1 MMTHGGACS
10 PGEDAWQ
17 ELYRRTFFQVKGP
30 DGKLVR
36 FTALTADQY
45 PFLKQKQFAIITA
58 FNPMNRIV
66 SERENLA
73 QNVFLEKDLATR
85 GFYFYATRGELDGHF
100 EDSFT
105 VENISQAQAVE
116 IGVKYHQ
123 HSILYND
130 AQGVRFV
137 RCCPA

>member
-1 MMTHGGACS
+1 MMMSGGSFS
-10 PGEDAWQ
+10 PEEDAWQ
-17 ELYRRTFFQVKGP
+17 ELYRRTFFQVKDP
-30 DGKLVR
+30 AGKLVR

-45 PFLKQKQFAIITA
+45 SFLKQKQFAIMTA
-58 FNPMNRIV
+58 FNPMNRVV
-66 SERENLA
+66 SELENVA
-73 QNVFLEKDLATR
+73 QNILLENDLTEG
-85 GFYFYATRGELDGHF
+85 GFYFYRTRGELDGHF

-116 IGVKYHQ
+116 FGVKYRQ

-130 AQGVRFV
+130 ALGVRFV